1 MAFKLTVQP
10 IEKITDTLIIDI
22 NSVVTM

>member
-1 MAFKLTVQP
+1 MAFTLTVQP